1 MRKRIFLYFISVFTC
16 IGCATSPKLSQF
28 EKNKSQIEKV
38 AVLPFEIIFTG
49 KIPKK
54 TNEEM
59 LEVIK
64 SEESIA
70 YQSSFSKILAL
81 QNSGKNLSIQATQK
95 TLDILESKDISI
107 KESWRMHPQLLAE
120 ILEVDAVVKSRI
132 KRKVELPNQKAQ
144 RRNTLI
150 RVLNMSGVFSG
161 SPVPLPQSNDPNAQ
175 NIKVDYVLVESRK
188 GDILWKK
195 SILWN
200 GNKNIALAQK
210 ADLVNQNS
218 YFIFP

>member
-1 MRKRIFLYFISVFTC
+1 MH
-16 IGCATSPKLSQF
+16 Q
-28 EKNKSQIEKV
+28 
-38 AVLPFEIIFTG
+38 
-49 KIPKK
+49 
-54 TNEEM
+54 M
-59 LEVIK
+59 
-64 SEESIA
+64 
-70 YQSSFSKILAL
+70 
-81 QNSGKNLSIQATQK
+81 
-95 TLDILESKDISI
+95 ESKNFVC
-107 KESWRMHPQLLAE
+107 RFHVL
-120 ILEVDAVVKSRI
+120 RI

-188 GDILWKK
+188 GDIVWKK